1 MSENTKLVRQK
12 VAGMSL
18 GGGRKENF
26 FLCVLEYYPDSKRW
40 FLASVNQVKE
50 EPVDQ
55 DEVIS
60 HWISDNHLTDL
71 IIDFPLSRPE
81 CDSCQIQCPGH
92 TKCPV
97 TKVTN
102 IKQMMH
108 SLLDHDQALFEKNP
122 KKYEQDRNLINEIDF
137 SKNELKK
144 DSFIPMISKSF
155 KRKLKKGFLPYWH
168 RPIDFWVWKHYY
180 DPLLNIF
187 KICYDSFG
195 NVSLMLVSRFQYLR
209 KHLPADLSLYESNVY
224 LCLLELYRS
233 GIITKIQLLELNN
246 FEMQVHARISI
257 IKNIEKS
264 LNVFIYDRDLDLIV
278 RESRA
283 FDSFILTLVGKKMV
297 AKQLKSIPDWA
308 CPQDAKF
315 VVPEFS

>member
-1 MSENTKLVRQK
+1 MTAENKLVRQK

-26 FLCVLEYYPDSKRW
+26 FLCVLEYYTDSKRW

-55 DEVIS
+55 DEVIA
-60 HWISDNHLTDL
+60 HWINDNQLTDL
-71 IIDFPLSRPE
+71 IIDFPLSNPS
-81 CDSCQIQCPGH
+81 CDGCKLTCPGH

-97 TKVTN
+97 PN
-102 IKQMMH
+102 IVQVKGMM
-108 SLLDHDQALFEKNP
+108 SQLLQEDQVMFEKNP
-122 KKYEQDRNLINEIDF
+122 KKYEQDRNIVNEIDF

-144 DSFIPMISKSF
+144 ESFIPMISKSF

-168 RPIDFWVWKHYY
+168 RPLDFWVWKYYY

-187 KICYDSFG
+187 KICFDSFG
-195 NVSLMLVSRFQYLR
+195 NVSLMLVSRFDYLK
-209 KHLPADLSLYESNVY
+209 KHLPASLNMYESNVY
-224 LCLLELYRS
+224 LCLLELYRA
-233 GIITKIQLLELNN
+233 GIVTKIQLLELNN
-246 FEMQVHARISI
+246 FEFQVHARVAIL
-257 IKNIEKS
+257 KNIEKS

-283 FDSFILTLVGKKMV
+283 FDSFILTLVGKQMIQQKLR
-297 AKQLKSIPDWA
+297 QLPDWSE
-308 CPQDAKF
+308 AKKANF
-315 VVPEFS
+315 VVPDFA